1 MQKISR
7 MRKAFFLLVLSC
19 LTQLTLHAQWS
30 ENYNYLKDYVQA
42 QKGMALDSSQYL
54 SIYHNQELH
63 YLYPIYKSFKQE
75 PWLIKTSGRAD
86 YYADL
91 KQSLA
96 FIGDY
101 AGVQELEK
109 IELFSPYTDSLQ
121 KAINKQGNPFAG
133 ASFKDAKTYILDK
146 TRNSQVVMIN
156 EAHEKPQ
163 HRVFTASLLE
173 DLYVQGFRYLAME
186 TLSPFPNAS
195 LRQVNM
201 LTGHY
206 TCEPLAGELVR
217 KALDLGYSL
226 VAYEDSSSTHTVN
239 QREYTQAQKIFQ
251 ILEKEPKA
259 KILVHAGQGHVEEG
273 AGSDGR
279 IPMAAYFKII
289 SNIDPLTIDQT
300 GMTEGSNGL
309 YGALWYQQYA
319 PKLGFDTPMVP
330 YLAGKSVD
338 LFQYH
343 LFDIYVYHPPTKFK
357 NGRPLF
363 STMNGWKKETAVQP
377 IFRDL
382 FFVQAFYEK
391 EYNEKR
397 VGMLV
402 PADQT
407 YATSPDGYY
416 YLYLQKGRY
425 QVVYRDKQY
434 KILGSKVLLVL

>member
-1 MQKISR
+1 
-7 MRKAFFLLVLSC
+7 MRKALFCLLLLCLSRGP
-19 LTQLTLHAQWS
+19 LQAQWS
-30 ENYNYLKDYVQA
+30 ENYNYLKDYVQV
-42 QKGMALDSSQYL
+42 QKGMAIDSSKYL
-54 SIYHNQELH
+54 SIYHHQELH
-63 YLYPIYKSFKQE
+63 YLYPLYKSFKQE

-101 AGVQELEK
+101 AGVQEIEK

-121 KAINKQGNPFAG
+121 KAIAKQGNPFVG
-133 ASFKDAKTYILDK
+133 ASFKDAKSYILDK
-146 TRNSQVVMIN
+146 ARNQQVVMIN

-173 DLYVQGFRYLAME
+173 ELYQQGFRYLAME

-201 LTGHY
+201 LLGHY

-217 KALDLGYSL
+217 KALEIGYTL
-226 VAYEDSSSTHTVN
+226 VAYEDNSSTHTVN
-239 QREYTQAQKIFQ
+239 QRAYTQAQKIYQ

-259 KILVHAGQGHVEEG
+259 KILVHAGQGNLEEG

-289 SNIDPLTIDQT
+289 SKIDPLTIDQT

-319 PKLGFDTPMVP
+319 PKLGFDKAMVP
-330 YLAGKSVD
+330 VKGDQPLD
-338 LFQYH
+338 LFDYH
-343 LFDIYVYHPPTKFK
+343 LFDIYVYHPPTQFK

-363 STMNGWKKETAVQP
+363 SAMNGWKKETAVQP

-425 QVVYRDKQY
+425 QLVYRDKQY

>member
-1 MQKISR
+1 
-7 MRKAFFLLVLSC
+7 MRRVTFLLVLFCFARLSI
-19 LTQLTLHAQWS
+19 QAQWS
-30 ENYNYLKDYVQA
+30 ENYNYLRDYVQT
-42 QKGMALDSSQYL
+42 QKSMVLDSSQYL

-63 YLYPIYKSFKQE
+63 YLYPLYKSLKQE
-75 PWLIKTSGRAD
+75 PWLIKTIGRPN

-101 AGVQELEK
+101 VGVQALEK

-121 KAINKQGNPFAG
+121 KAITKQGNPFTG
-133 ASFKDAKTYILDK
+133 ASFKDAKTYILEK
-146 TRNSQVVMIN
+146 TLNQQVVMIN
-156 EAHEKPQ
+156 EAPEKPQ

-173 DLYVQGFRYLAME
+173 DLYLQGFRYLAME
-186 TLSPFPNAS
+186 TLSPYQNAS
-195 LRQVNM
+195 VRQVNM
-201 LTGHY
+201 LLGHY
-206 TCEPLAGELVR
+206 TCEPLAGEMVR
-217 KALDLGYSL
+217 KALALGYTL
-226 VAYEDSSSTHTVN
+226 IAYEDSNANHTIN
-239 QREYTQAQKIFQ
+239 QREYSQAQKIYQ
-251 ILEKEPKA
+251 ILEKESNA
-259 KILVHAGQGHVEEG
+259 KILVHAGKDHVEEG

-289 SNIDPLTIDQT
+289 SGIDPLTIDQT

-319 PKLGFDTPMVP
+319 PKLDFDKPMVP
-330 YLAGKSVD
+330 YEKDQSLD
-338 LFQYH
+338 FFQYH

-382 FFVQAFYEK
+382 FFVQAYYEK
-391 EYNEKR
+391 EYNEKQ
-397 VGMLV
+397 VGLLV

-407 YATSPDGYY
+407 YTTSPDGYY

-434 KILGSKVLLVL
+434 KILGTKVLLVL

>member
-1 MQKISR
+1 
-7 MRKAFFLLVLSC
+7 MRKAFFLLVLIC
-19 LTQLTLHAQWS
+19 LTQLTLKAQWS

-63 YLYPIYKSFKQE
+63 YLYPLYKSFKQE

-101 AGVQELEK
+101 AGVQEIEK
-109 IELFSPYTDSLQ
+109 IEQFSPYTDSLQ

-133 ASFKDAKTYILDK
+133 ASFKEAKSYILAKTK
-146 TRNSQVVMIN
+146 NSQVVMIN

-173 DLYVQGFRYLAME
+173 DLYQQGFRYLAME

-201 LTGHY
+201 LLGHY

-217 KALDLGYSL
+217 KALELGYTL
-226 VAYEDSSSTHTVN
+226 VAYEDSSATHTVN
-239 QREYTQAQKIFQ
+239 QREYTQAQKIYQ

-289 SNIDPLTIDQT
+289 AGIDPLTIDQT

-319 PKLGFDTPMVP
+319 PKLSYETPMVP
-330 YLAGKSVD
+330 DLAGKSVD
-338 LFQYH
+338 VFGYH

-434 KILGSKVLLVL
+434 KILGTKVLLVL